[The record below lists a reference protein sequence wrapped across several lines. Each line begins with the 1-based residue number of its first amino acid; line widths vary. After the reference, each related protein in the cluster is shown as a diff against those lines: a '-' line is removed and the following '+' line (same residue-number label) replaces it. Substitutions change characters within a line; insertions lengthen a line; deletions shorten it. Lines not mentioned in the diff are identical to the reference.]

1 MKMSEKKIFLEN
13 SHIAIIN
20 NLKYINPLLDSA
32 DLIITDT
39 NLYNYYNFLF
49 TDKNVL
55 VVPAGE
61 KSKSLK
67 TIEEILSKMLE
78 TNCIRDSIIVGV
90 GGGVVCDITGF
101 ASAIFMRGVKH
112 SFVATSLLAQCD
124 AAIGGKNGV
133 NLNNVKNICGT
144 FKQPESVFL
153 PINMLTTLPADEM
166 TSGLAEVL
174 KTALIADKEL
184 FNAMAEYSGADW
196 KSDKEFLHNI
206 VFRCAAAKAE
216 IVEKDEKDN
225 TVRRI
230 LNFGHTVGHA
240 LESTLS
246 ISHGK
251 AVAWGMVRALEVS
264 NNLGLISKSL
274 IAEII
279 SVMNKFELLNE
290 FEYDKEKIKEY
301 FRKDKKRKSDII
313 QFIALN
319 DIGSAEIIDVHF
331 SQLDE
336 IL

>member
-1 MKMSEKKIFLEN
+1 MFEKKIFLQN
-13 SHIAIIN
+13 DQIAIVNNIN
-20 NLKYINPLLDSA
+20 DINPLTESA

-39 NLYNYYNFLF
+39 NLKNYYNSLF
-49 TDKNVL
+49 SGKNVY
-55 VVPAGE
+55 VIPAGE

-78 TNCIRDSIIVGV
+78 TNCIRDSIILGV

-101 ASAIFMRGVKH
+101 ASAIYMRGVRH
-112 SFVATSLLAQCD
+112 SFIATSLLAQCD

-144 FKQPESVFL
+144 FKQPENIFM
-153 PINMLTTLPADEM
+153 PINMLKTLPGDEM
-166 TSGLAEVL
+166 ANGMAEVL
-174 KTALIADKEL
+174 KTALVVDKEL
-184 FNAMAEYSGADW
+184 FNAMAEYQGTDW
-196 KSDKEFLHNI
+196 KQDDEFLNYI
-206 VFRCAAAKAE
+206 VFRSALAKSE
-216 IVEKDEKDN
+216 IVAKDEKDN
-225 TVRRI
+225 TLRRI
-230 LNFGHTVGHA
+230 LNFGHTFGHA
-240 LESTLS
+240 IESTLS
-246 ISHGK
+246 IPHGK
-251 AVAWGMVRALEVS
+251 AVAWGMVKAFEVS
-264 NNLGLISKSL
+264 NRMGLIAKNL

-279 SVMNKFELLNE
+279 SVMDKFELTNE
-290 FEYDKEKIKEY
+290 FEYDKDKIKEY